1 MKHQTNQKILSEH
14 RPRTLRN
21 NSTDAER
28 ILWQHL
34 RNRQIRGARFRRQ
47 HAIANYVVDFISLDA
62 MLIVELDGGQ
72 HQEQQAYDAVR
83 DAYLESAGF
92 HVLGYWNP
100 DVTAN
105 PSGILESIHTAVEK
119 RMTRQ

>member
-1 MKHQTNQKILSEH
+1 MKHQTSQKIFSEH

-28 ILWQHL
+28 FLWRHL
-34 RNRQIRGARFRRQ
+34 RNRQILGAKFRRQ
-47 HAIANYVVDFISLDA
+47 HAIGNYIVDFMSLDA

-92 HVLGYWNP
+92 RVLRFWNS
-100 DVTAN
+100 DVTTN
-105 PSGILESIHTAVEK
+105 PTGLLESIHTEVEK
-119 RMTRQ
+119 